1 MARFRFTPDSSLRLQ
16 VFSLPPAA
24 ALFSL
29 PPVAFL
35 LPPCGRRALAA
46 GLARWRR
53 TPRARRLRASWAS
66 CWPCAWLRALCVGC
80 WTRALAADV
89 EEPGGCAPRGLV
101 AGLALGGRTLDSY
114 GV

>member
-16 VFSLPPAA
+16 SSSCLPPPPS
-24 ALFSL
+24 FSL

-53 TPRARRLRASWAS
+53 TSQACRLHASRAS
-66 CWPCAWLRALCVGC
+66 CWPCAWLRASCVGC
-80 WTRALAADV
+80 WPRALAADV
-89 EEPGGCAPRGLV
+89 KEPGGCAPRGLV